1 MYIYDDKTKLNA
13 FLDMPKNGAK
23 KCPLCVIIHG
33 FTGHGEERHIV
44 ATQEAMNEI
53 GIATLRVEMYGH
65 GHSEGEFR
73 NHTLHKWISNAL
85 AAFDYVRTLDF
96 VTEVYLAGH
105 SQGGLLS
112 MLVAPME
119 RDLIKILI
127 PMSPA
132 ICIPKGARAG
142 NLLGIPFDPV
152 NIPKE
157 LAWDDRTL
165 DGNYIRVAQSI
176 DSDKAIEG
184 YTGKVLLIHG
194 DADEVVPYEDS
205 VDAAKKYKNCEFV
218 TIKGDNHCYD
228 YHLDEV
234 VDALKK
240 YMSANA
246 KL

>member
-13 FLDMPKNGAK
+13 YLDMPKNGAK

-96 VTEVYLAGH
+96 VTEVYLCGH

-112 MLVAPME
+112 
-119 RDLIKILI
+119 ILS

-132 ICIPKGARAG
+132 ICIPKGARIG

-165 DGNYIRVAQSI
+165 DGNYIRVAQSV

-184 YTGKVLLIHG
+184 YEGKVLLIHG

-234 VDALKK
+234 VSALKK
-240 YMSANA
+240 YLKENAN
-246 KL
+246 L